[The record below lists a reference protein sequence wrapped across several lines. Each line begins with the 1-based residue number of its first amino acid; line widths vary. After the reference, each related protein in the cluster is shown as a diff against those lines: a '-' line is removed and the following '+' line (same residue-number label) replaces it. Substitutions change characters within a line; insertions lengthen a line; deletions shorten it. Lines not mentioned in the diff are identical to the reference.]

1 MEEYRK
7 IEDFENYS
15 ISNLGNVKNDKTG
28 RILKQY
34 KKANGYMQVQMG
46 RKTIPQYVHRLVAKA
61 FIPNIYN
68 KEQVDH
74 INGNKS
80 DNRAENIR
88 WVSASENAFA
98 YGYRERIENKKKKII
113 AIYIDGT
120 ELEFNSR
127 NETAKYFKCSKSQ
140 ITYGKVYKKG
150 NKKGWIF
157 KLKI

>member
-7 IEDFENYS
+7 IKGYENYS
-15 ISNLGNVKNDKTG
+15 ISNLGNIRNDKTG
-28 RILKQY
+28 RILKQH
-34 KKANGYMQVQMG
+34 KKTNEYMQVQMG

-61 FIPNIYN
+61 FIPNTDN

-80 DNRAENIR
+80 DNRVENIR

-113 AIYIDGT
+113 ATYIDGT
-120 ELEFNSR
+120 ELGFNSR

-140 ITYGKVYKKG
+140 IAYGKVYKKG